1 MIYRK
6 IKNAYFLIALS
17 TGSILSCQSCSSG
30 KDVEEPIIIPPT
42 SVTVV
47 DKNWT
52 FETTPSWADE
62 FDYNGLPATGKWD
75 YDLGGSGWGNNEKQ
89 YYTNSLANASVA
101 DGKLSITA
109 KKESM
114 NGMAYTS
121 TRLVTRNKLDVLY
134 GRIEV
139 SAKLPTGKGTW
150 PAIWMLPTDRAY
162 GDWPKSGEI
171 DIMEHVGYD
180 QNNVHFTTHTEAYYF
195 KINTQKTSTK
205 MIPDA
210 SSAFHKYRVD
220 WTPYAVRGYY
230 DDVIIFEFAN
240 EGKGYKVWPFDK
252 RFHLLLNL
260 AIGGDWGGSQ
270 GIDDNIFPQ
279 KMEVDYVRYYKMI
292 EK

>member
-1 MIYRK
+1 MRFKK
-6 IKNAYFLIALS
+6 IKKGYFLIVLS
-17 TGSILSCQSCSSG
+17 AGSILSCQSCSSKKETG
-30 KDVEEPIIIPPT
+30 GAIILPPAP
-42 SVTVV
+42 VV
-47 DKNWT
+47 IEDKNWS
-52 FETTPSWADE
+52 FETSPAWADE
-62 FDYNGLPATGKWD
+62 FDYSGLPVSTKWD

-89 YYTNSLANASVA
+89 FYTNSPSNVNVA
-101 DGKLSITA
+101 DGKLTITA
-109 KKESM
+109 KKESL

-121 TRLVTRNKLDVLY
+121 TRLVTRNKLDALY
-134 GRIEV
+134 GRFEIN
-139 SAKLPTGKGTW
+139 AKLPTGKGTW

-205 MIPDA
+205 MISDA
-210 SSAFHKYRVD
+210 STAFHKYRVD

-230 DDVIIFEFAN
+230 DDTLVFTFAN
-240 EGKGYKVWPFDK
+240 EGTGYKVWPFDK

-260 AIGGDWGGSQ
+260 AIGGDWGGAQ

-279 KMEVDYVRYYKMI
+279 KLEVDYVRYYKMI
-292 EK
+292 DK

>member
-1 MIYRK
+1 MK
-6 IKNAYFLIALS
+6 INKVKQSYLFIAFC
-17 TGSILSCQSCSSG
+17 TGSVLSFQSCSSG
-30 KDVEEPIIIPPT
+30 KAVENPAYVSPT
-42 SVTVV
+42 PNVIV
-47 DKNWT
+47 DKQWA
-52 FETTPSWADE
+52 FEPTASWSDE
-62 FDYNGLPATGKWD
+62 FDYTGTPLTSKWD

-89 YYTNSLANASVA
+89 LYTNSLANVSV
-101 DGKLSITA
+101 GNGLLTITA
-109 KKESM
+109 KKENL

-121 TRLVTRNKLDVLY
+121 TRLVTRNKMDVLY

-139 SAKLPTGKGTW
+139 KAKLPTGKGTW
-150 PAIWMLPTDRAY
+150 PAIWMLPTDRTY

-195 KINTQKTSTK
+195 KINTQKSATK

-210 SSAFHKYRVD
+210 STAFHLYRVD

-230 DDVIIFEFAN
+230 DNTMVFEFAN
-240 EGKGYKVWPFDK
+240 EGTGYKVWPFDK
-252 RFHLLLNL
+252 KFHVLLNL
-260 AIGGDWGGSQ
+260 AIGGDWGGAQ

-279 KMEVDYVRYYKMI
+279 KFEIDYVRYFNMI

>member
-1 MIYRK
+1 MYKK
-6 IKNAYFLIALS
+6 IKNVYLLIALNTAS
-17 TGSILSCQSCSSG
+17 VLSCQSCSSN
-30 KDVEEPIIIPPT
+30 KDVEKPIITPPA
-42 SVTVV
+42 SVVVV

-52 FETTPSWADE
+52 FETTPFWADE
-62 FDYNGLPATGKWD
+62 FDYIGLPATAKWD
-75 YDLGGSGWGNNEKQ
+75 YDLGGTGWGNNEKQ
-89 YYTNSLANASVA
+89 YYTNALANASVA

-109 KKESM
+109 KKEGI

-134 GRIEV
+134 GRIVV

-205 MIPDA
+205 MIADA
-210 SSAFHKYRVD
+210 STAFHKYRVD

-230 DDVIIFEFAN
+230 DDVIVFEFIN
-240 EGKGYKVWPFDK
+240 EGSGYKVWPFDK
-252 RFHLLLNL
+252 KFHLLLNL
-260 AIGGDWGGSQ
+260 AIGGDWGGAQ

>member
-1 MIYRK
+1 MYK
-6 IKNAYFLIALS
+6 KFKNAYFIIALS

-30 KDVEEPIIIPPT
+30 KEVENPIIIQPT
-42 SVTVV
+42 PVTVV
-47 DKNWT
+47 DKNWA
-52 FETTPSWADE
+52 FETTPFWADE
-62 FDYNGLPATGKWD
+62 FDYTGLPATAKWD

-89 YYTNSLANASVA
+89 NYTNLLANASVA

-109 KKESM
+109 KKESSG
-114 NGMAYTS
+114 NMAYS
-121 TRLVTRNKLDVLY
+121 SARLVTRNKLDVLY

-205 MIPDA
+205 TIPDA
-210 SSAFHKYRVD
+210 STAFHKYRVD

-230 DDVIIFEFAN
+230 DGVMVFEFAN
-240 EGKGYKVWPFDK
+240 EGTGYKAWPFDK

-260 AIGGDWGGSQ
+260 AVGGDWGGAQ
-270 GIDDNIFPQ
+270 GIDDSIFPQ

>member
-1 MIYRK
+1 MKVKPFKQLY
-6 IKNAYFLIALS
+6 YFIALS
-17 TGSILSCQSCSSG
+17 ACCVLSCQSCST
-30 KDVEEPIIIPPT
+30 KKEDEAIITPPKPIEVIDKQWSFESSPT
-42 SVTVV
+42 
-47 DKNWT
+47 
-52 FETTPSWADE
+52 WADE
-62 FDYNGLPATGKWD
+62 FDYTGLPMDSKWD

-89 YYTNSLANASVA
+89 YYTNSLNNVSVA

-139 SAKLPTGKGTW
+139 KAKLPSGKGTW

-205 MIPDA
+205 LIPDA
-210 SSAFHKYRVD
+210 STAFHLYRVD
-220 WTPYAVRGYY
+220 WTPFAIRGYY
-230 DDVIIFEFAN
+230 DNVMVFEFTN
-240 EGKGYKVWPFDK
+240 EGTGYKVWPFDK
-252 RFHLLLNL
+252 RFHLLLNV
-260 AIGGDWGGSQ
+260 AVGGDWGGAQ
-270 GIDDNIFPQ
+270 GIDDSIFPQ
-279 KMEVDYVRYYKMI
+279 KMEIDYVRYYKMI

>member
-1 MIYRK
+1 MIRP
-6 IKNAYFLIALS
+6 IKQLYFFIALS
-17 TGSILSCQSCSSG
+17 AGCILSCQSCSS
-30 KDVEEPIIIPPT
+30 KNEDEAIILPPKPT
-42 SVTVV
+42 EVV
-47 DKNWT
+47 DKQWT
-52 FETTPSWADE
+52 FETTASWADE
-62 FDYNGLPATGKWD
+62 FDYTGLPETGKWD

-89 YYTNSLANASVA
+89 YYTNTISNASVA
-101 DGKLSITA
+101 DGKLTITT

-121 TRLVTRNKLDVLY
+121 TRLVTRNKMDALY
-134 GRIEV
+134 GRFEIK
-139 SAKLPTGKGTW
+139 AKLPSGRGTW

-180 QNNVHFTTHTEAYYF
+180 QNNVHFSTHTEAYYF

-205 MIPDA
+205 LIPDA
-210 SSAFHKYRVD
+210 STAFHVYRLD

-230 DDVIIFEFAN
+230 DNAMVFEFVN

-252 RFHLLLNL
+252 RFHLLLNV
-260 AIGGDWGGSQ
+260 AVGGDWGGAQ
-270 GIDDNIFPQ
+270 GIDDTIFPQ
-279 KMEVDYVRYYKMI
+279 KLEVDYVKYYKMI